1 VCESFSPSN
10 IVSCRPLYFIFLI
23 YKVSSLE
30 VTIQCEH
37 TDLDNPPTSVTAG
50 PQSVTVQESHRRS
63 RSRSGSRRPE
73 PARHD
78 IRTRVYRRGSIRAG
92 CKLGVWVMR
101 CASAVG
107 AAAAPSPWAPR
118 PCARGI
124 GAARQPDSEGT
135 EPPAPTEAGGGR
147 PIAARHPATDR
158 L

>member
-1 VCESFSPSN
+1 MCESFSPSN

-23 YKVSSLE
+23 YKVSSLA

-92 CKLGVWVMR
+92 CKLGVWVMGR
-101 CASAVG
+101 VSPG
-107 AAAAPSPWAPR
+107 PNPSQPGPTR
-118 PCARGI
+118 IPTPGISPGQARDTRKKVIPG
-124 GAARQPDSEGT
+124 
-135 EPPAPTEAGGGR
+135 
-147 PIAARHPATDR
+147 
-158 L
+158 